1 MLWLAAAAIAS
12 AQCIPIERADQTYEQ
27 NFDGMGSV
35 PPAGWYLRES
45 GTSVRNDGAAFASD
59 GSDGSGDVYS
69 FGAAS
74 SSERAF
80 GTLRS
85 GTLIPAIGACFVNAT
100 GNRLTSVTISY
111 QGEMWR
117 AGVANRGAADR
128 LDFQIGPGAVGLSEE
143 EFGEPVEVDELD
155 FRSPTIRTAAGAV
168 NGNGP
173 AFLTP
178 LAHTIAGL
186 EIEDGEQ
193 FWIRWTDFDIAGADD
208 GLAIDDFRL
217 TASSLPAL
225 SIGDVTAFEGNS
237 GVTEFRFP
245 LRLSEPA
252 GPSGVAVFATLRDGT
267 AKSGEDYVSPSRV
280 GVAIPA
286 GARDGL
292 ITVQVR
298 GDTVAEPDEAF
309 FVDVPAGTGFV
320 IAKGTGAG
328 TILDDDSA
336 SGCSVS
342 HSISAIQGPGAAS
355 PLVGMT
361 VTTSGI
367 VTARKSNGYFLQS
380 GGGDDDPAT
389 SDGIFVFTGSMLPA
403 RAAIG
408 NEVCVSGTVS
418 EFIPAAD
425 PFQSPL
431 TQITNATISVVLA
444 TGGML
449 PDPVTI
455 DASTTGLEPFEGM
468 RVSVEALRVVGPSL
482 GSINE
487 TNATARPNGLFFG
500 VIDGLA
506 RPFREPGL
514 AVPDPLPAGA
524 PATIPRFDGNPER
537 LRVASGATVAV
548 GHVVRNLTGVLDYGF
563 RTYTI
568 VADSEPAVEGEVRAS
583 SAPLRAPGEIT
594 VSSLNLQR
602 LFDDR
607 NDPSIGEPV
616 VNRFAYLRRLA
627 KTALLIRDV
636 LGLPDIIGVQEAEN
650 LTVLQELAATVTQH
664 APGTDYIA
672 LLEEGNDP
680 GGIDVGFLVNAARV
694 GLLEVSQH
702 GKTEEFNDRPP
713 LLLRAAVGD
722 SIPLTVI
729 VNHLRSL
736 NDVDDP
742 VAGARVREKRR
753 SQAEFLAGL
762 IQQRMRDHPGE
773 PLLAIGDFNAFEFS
787 DGYID
792 VMGTISGRPA
802 PPDQVT
808 LASPDLVDPDL
819 DNLALTL
826 PPQERYSY
834 VFDGIAQLLDHVLV
848 NSAARERVTR
858 FLYTHANADFPETD
872 RNDPATPRRV
882 TDHDQPVVYLALPT
896 ATPGSTRA
904 RSSERAPDR

>member
-1 MLWLAAAAIAS
+1 MAAAAIAS
-12 AQCIPIERADQTYEQ
+12 AQCIPIERTDRAYEQ
-27 NFDGMGSV
+27 NFDGMGTA
-35 PPAGWYLRES
+35 PPAGWHLRES
-45 GTSVRNDGAAFASD
+45 GTSARNDGAPSVSD
-59 GSDGSGDVYS
+59 GSDGSGDAYS
-69 FGAAS
+69 FGAAGS
-74 SSERAF
+74 PERAF

-85 GTLIPAIGACFVNAT
+85 GTLIPFIGACFVNAT
-100 GNRLTSVTISY
+100 GHRLTSVTVSY
-111 QGEMWR
+111 RGEMWR

-128 LDFQIGPGAVGLSEE
+128 LDFQIGPGAVGLGEE

-168 NGNGP
+168 NGNGA
-173 AFLTP
+173 AFQSL
-178 LAHTIAGL
+178 LSHTITGL
-186 EIEDGEQ
+186 AIEDGEQ

-237 GVTEFRFP
+237 GATEFRFH
-245 LRLSEPA
+245 LRLSDSA
-252 GPSGVAVFATLRDGT
+252 GPSGVTVFATLREGT
-267 AKSGEDYVSPSRV
+267 AKAGEDYVSTSRV
-280 GVAIPA
+280 SVAIPA
-286 GARDGL
+286 GGRDGA
-292 ITVQVR
+292 ITVQVV
-298 GDTVAEPDEAF
+298 GDTVAEPDETF
-309 FVDVPAGTGFV
+309 FADVSAGAGFV
-320 IAKGTGAG
+320 IAKGTGTG

-336 SGCSVS
+336 SECSVS
-342 HSISAIQGPGAAS
+342 HSISAIQGSGAAS
-355 PLVGMT
+355 PLVGMA

-380 GGGDDDPAT
+380 ARGDDDPAT
-389 SDGIFVFTGSMLPA
+389 SDGVFVFTGAALPA

-408 NEVCVSGTVS
+408 NEVCLSGTVS

-425 PFQSPL
+425 PFQPPL
-431 TQITNATISVVLA
+431 TQITNATISVVLG
-444 TGGML
+444 TGRPL
-449 PDPVTI
+449 PEPVTL
-455 DASTTGLEPFEGM
+455 DASTTALEPFEGM
-468 RVSVEALRVVGPSL
+468 RVRVEALRVVGPSL

-487 TNATARPNGLFFG
+487 TNATARPSGIFFG
-500 VIDGLA
+500 VIDGVA
-506 RPFREPGL
+506 RPFREPGI
-514 AVPDPLPAGA
+514 AAPDPLPSGA
-524 PATIPRFDGNPER
+524 PATVPRFDGNPER
-537 LRVASGATVAV
+537 LRVASSAAVAA
-548 GHVVRNLTGVLDYGF
+548 GHLVRNITGVLDYGF

-568 VADSEPAVEGEVRAS
+568 VADAEPAVDGDVRVPA
-583 SAPLRAPGEIT
+583 AAMRAPGEVTI
-594 VSSLNLQR
+594 SSLNLQR

-616 VNRFAYLRRLA
+616 VNRAAYLRRLT

-650 LTVLQELAATVTQH
+650 LTVLQELAATVTQQ

-680 GGIDVGFLVNAARV
+680 GGIDAGLLVNVARV
-694 GLLEVSQH
+694 RLLEVSQH
-702 GKTEEFNDRPP
+702 GKSEEFNDRPP

-722 SIPLTVI
+722 SIPFTVI

-736 NDVDDP
+736 NDIDDP
-742 VAGARVREKRR
+742 AAGARVREKRR
-753 SQAEFLAGL
+753 SQAEFLARL
-762 IQQRMRDHPGE
+762 IQQRMRDNPGE
-773 PLLAIGDFNAFEFS
+773 PLLAIGDFNAFEFN
-787 DGYID
+787 DGYVD
-792 VMGTISGRPA
+792 VMGTIAGRPA
-802 PPDQVT
+802 PPDRVT

-834 VFDGIAQLLDHVLV
+834 VFDGNAQLLDHMLV

-872 RNDPATPRRV
+872 RNDPSTPRRV